1 MLISLTATIIE
12 NGVLM
17 TSASMYDRMSIP
29 LLVDKIEQHLL
40 LSEASA
46 LIVAFHR
53 HHTRTLMQFI
63 DI

>member
-12 NGVLM
+12 NDVFK
-17 TSASMYDRMSIP
+17 TSVSMYNRMSVP

-53 HHTRTLMQFI
+53 YHTRTLMQCLEA
-63 DI
+63 